1 MLQDRERSFDEFIKI
16 TAGGV
21 DVADYD
27 QIQAALIKRYKEVYG
42 EDINLANTTADGIF
56 INDLS
61 LIINNILR
69 SFEILYS
76 NLNVETANGTYL
88 DTLCKL
94 SNVSRL
100 QSTAST
106 AELQITT
113 TVNNTLSKGT
123 IFIDTTGNE
132 WTYNGETILIDA
144 NASQAT
150 TITVTCNELGPIVA
164 PAGSITQTLEASTFK
179 VVQEKAANVGRNDE
193 TDAHLRARRAQS
205 TGATGTTVLESLAGA
220 LLTLDGVD
228 DVQIINN
235 VSKDNYVA
243 SDGTPVPLHNIY
255 AILRYNDNVK
265 VDDTKVANIIYD
277 KLTPGISST
286 AFGTTAK
293 AGTGHSFEVSLNNEV
308 DFLKQTINW
317 KEATPIAPQM
327 SIKISR
333 TLFYAGDTTTKQIA
347 DAVISYLNSI
357 KLSQMPMKN
366 DIIIAATYAGDTFK
380 AQPTY
385 VVTDVTLPSF
395 ASYNNVNPNTYFK
408 YTTYTDDSATSV
420 DDTLTITIS

>member
-1 MLQDRERSFDEFIKI
+1 M
-16 TAGGV
+16 
-21 DVADYD
+21 
-27 QIQAALIKRYKEVYG
+27 
-42 EDINLANTTADGIF
+42 
-56 INDLS
+56 
-61 LIINNILR
+61 
-69 SFEILYS
+69 
-76 NLNVETANGTYL
+76 
-88 DTLCKL
+88 
-94 SNVSRL
+94 
-100 QSTAST
+100 
-106 AELQITT
+106 
-113 TVNNTLSKGT
+113 
-123 IFIDTTGNE
+123 
-132 WTYNGETILIDA
+132 
-144 NASQAT
+144 
-150 TITVTCNELGPIVA
+150 
-164 PAGSITQTLEASTFK
+164 
-179 VVQEKAANVGRNDE
+179 
-193 TDAHLRARRAQS
+193 
-205 TGATGTTVLESLAGA
+205 
-220 LLTLDGVD
+220 
-228 DVQIINN
+228 
-235 VSKDNYVA
+235 SKDNYIA
-243 SDGTPVPLHNIY
+243 NDGTSVPLHNIY

-286 AFGTTAK
+286 AFGTTSK

-395 ASYNNVNPNTYFK
+395 ANYNNVNPNTYFK
-408 YTTYTDDSATSV
+408 YTTYTDDSSTSV
-420 DDTLTITIS
+420 NDTLTITIS